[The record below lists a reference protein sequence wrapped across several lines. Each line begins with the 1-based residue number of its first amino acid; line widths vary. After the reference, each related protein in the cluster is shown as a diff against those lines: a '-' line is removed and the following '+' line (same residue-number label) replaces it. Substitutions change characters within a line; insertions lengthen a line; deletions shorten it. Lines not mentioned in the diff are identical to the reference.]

1 MQRKLAGYVLL
12 SFLSF
17 TIFTTLFMTVA
28 NAQVSPIEN
37 NGPVVAPSVTPTPE
51 TVTPTPQKIQQLQAT
66 PVVTATPTPTTPPV
80 KFTLQSVNTP
90 TPSAAMPTPTPTK
103 EQPTPTPEPAK
114 DVPPPTKL
122 LVPSPSVIPTTVPQI
137 TVEPTQPPATT
148 AGEASPI
155 SEEALTYL
163 GNCEAGMNPAK
174 NSGNGYYGAFQ
185 FSYDSWK
192 NLNTGYERADLAPL
206 EVQKAA
212 VRQLLQKSSIY
223 TQFPACAIK
232 MHNAGLI

>member
-1 MQRKLAGYVLL
+1 MQRKLAGYILL

-17 TIFTTLFMTVA
+17 MIFTTLFMTVA
-28 NAQVSPIEN
+28 NAQVSTTEN
-37 NGPVVAPSVTPTPE
+37 NGPVVTPSPTPTPE
-51 TVTPTPQKIQQLQAT
+51 SISPAPQTAPALQVEPTVTPTPSA
-66 PVVTATPTPTTPPV
+66 PPV

-90 TPSAAMPTPTPTK
+90 TPTPDGPTPTPTK
-103 EQPTPTPEPAK
+103 EQPAPTAEPTK
-114 DVPPPTKL
+114 VVQPSTKL
-122 LVPSPSVIPTTVPQI
+122 LAPSPAVIPTTVPQP
-137 TVEPTQPPATT
+137 TVVPTQTSAVNTS
-148 AGEASPI
+148 EASPI

-163 GNCEAGMNPAK
+163 GNCESGMDPAR
-174 NSGNGYYGAFQ
+174 NSDNDYYGAFQ
-185 FSYDSWK
+185 FSYNSWK

-223 TQFPACAIK
+223 TQFPACANK